1 MTVKQGLRRIIF
13 KKCAVLLVV
22 AMLLG
27 AMCYYTSSHEAVPN
41 YNNMHF
47 IYTLASIGIS
57 LIILVFLA
65 WKRQKINLY
74 CRLLLVEKTKK
85 IL

>member
-27 AMCYYTSSHEAVPN
+27 AMCYYTSSHDAVPN

-47 IYTLASIGIS
+47 IIRLKRGRWNRKNREIIS
-57 LIILVFLA
+57 SLTHNYSSGLP
-65 WKRQKINLY
+65 
-74 CRLLLVEKTKK
+74 
-85 IL
+85 